1 MTMIL
6 SGPLFGGGGL
16 GSTLFVHVS
25 VFGRSERETVHPASL
40 QMQLY

>member
-6 SGPLFGGGGL
+6 NDPLFGGGRL

-25 VFGRSERETVHPASL
+25 VFGRSKRETVHPASP
-40 QMQLY
+40 QM